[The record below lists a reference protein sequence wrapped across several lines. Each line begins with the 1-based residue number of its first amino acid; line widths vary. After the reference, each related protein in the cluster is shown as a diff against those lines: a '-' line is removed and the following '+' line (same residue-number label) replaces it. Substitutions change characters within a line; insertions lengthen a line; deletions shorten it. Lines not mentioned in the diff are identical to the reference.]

1 MRMRL
6 KKNLEQREERVRPYL
21 IEADD
26 EEYDARKAVLDKR
39 YVDFNYANR
48 NNPCILEVGC
58 GKGGFAVRYAKAHPY
73 INYIAV
79 EKLSNV
85 IIVGAEKAQEDEIN
99 NLRFLRSS
107 VEYLPRFLKD
117 HSITKIFMNFP
128 CPFNKESYHDRRMTA
143 ESFLC
148 IYDQLLVDGG
158 EIILKTDNARMF
170 AYSIEQ
176 MCNHGYLLSEVT
188 LDLYNS
194 PYIDGNIATEYENK
208 FTAEEKPILRLK
220 ATKRKL

>member
-1 MRMRL
+1 MKR
-6 KKNLEQREERVRPYL
+6 NLEQREENARPFL

-26 EEYDARKAVLDKR
+26 EEYDARKAVLDKH
-39 YVDFNYANR
+39 YVDFEYPE
-48 NNPCILEVGC
+48 NNKPLILEVGC
-58 GKGGFAVRYAKAHPY
+58 GKGGFATEYAKAHPE
-73 INYIAV
+73 INYVAV

-85 IIVGAEKAQEDEIN
+85 IIVGAEKAKEENIS
-99 NLRFLRSS
+99 NLRFFRSS

-117 HSITKIFMNFP
+117 HSITRIFMNFP

-143 ESFLC
+143 EAFLC
-148 IYDQLLVDGG
+148 IYDQLLVSGG

-194 PYIDGNIATEYENK
+194 PYIEGNIATEYESK
-208 FTAEEKPILRLK
+208 FVAEGKPILRLK
-220 ATKRKL
+220 ATKRN

>member
-6 KKNLEQREERVRPYL
+6 KRNLEQREENARPFL

-26 EEYDARKAVLDKR
+26 AEYDARKAVLDKH
-39 YVDFNYANR
+39 YIDFDYPKR
-48 NNPCILEVGC
+48 DNPLILEVGC
-58 GKGGFAVRYAKAHPY
+58 GKGGFATEYAKAHAD

-85 IIVGAEKAQEDEIN
+85 IIVGAEKAKEDNIS
-99 NLRFLRSS
+99 NLRFFRSS

-117 HSITKIFMNFP
+117 HSITRIYMNFP

-148 IYDQLLVDGG
+148 IYDQLLVEHG
-158 EIILKTDNARMF
+158 EIILKTDNERMF

-194 PYIDGNIATEYENK
+194 PYIENNIATEYESK
-208 FTAEEKPILRLK
+208 FVAEGKPILRLK
-220 ATKRKL
+220 ATKRN